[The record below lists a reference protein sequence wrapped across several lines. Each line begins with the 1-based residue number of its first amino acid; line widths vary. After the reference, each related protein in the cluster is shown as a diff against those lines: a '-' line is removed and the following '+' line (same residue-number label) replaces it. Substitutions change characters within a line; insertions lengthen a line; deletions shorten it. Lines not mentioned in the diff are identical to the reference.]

1 MITSNKH
8 GSVSM
13 PSLLVLAIIVVLVP
27 LMLLMLSIDSPC
39 YEVWGRLD
47 SSWFFTSG
55 KAWMNGMVP
64 YVEFS
69 DSKGPLLW
77 LIYGVGYLISNH
89 NYVGV
94 WVITC
99 VAYISTALFNYR
111 TARIFLNS
119 DWLSLAVSLLMLM
132 VYFNGF
138 IHYETKSEDF
148 CQPFIALSLW
158 VTCRLAYSEQSLC
171 HFKQAAWMIG
181 VSIGATLMIKF
192 TIAAMISF
200 FAIVLVV
207 LVWRSNVVGLKD
219 VVWRFLVGVLM
230 VCLPFVVMFAI
241 MGNLDDFIR
250 EYFLVTSKISSH
262 PPRLNVVKWLLSG
275 GTLSSLIIIMTL
287 STVTVFFMVRSYAW
301 IPLLGFFWFL
311 IIIVQNAE
319 WVHYYY
325 SCLVFGMFGLISLSK
340 CFEWFMRSKFS
351 RIVAFVL
358 AILVV
363 GAFSFYKAW
372 QLPTFKPVKHGENH
386 YYDTKRV
393 EYLRH
398 VGMVGRV
405 SEPRVVFFNCNN
417 VINVADETGGLP
429 GCKYFAKQFGA
440 TPAMVQAQFEG
451 IKKKR
456 PHFVYVKKSERENL
470 EKMEQLGYF
479 HLIEPGEIYGVY
491 LLASPELQ
499 GLYR

>member
-1 MITSNKH
+1 MITSNKL
-8 GSVSM
+8 GSESM
-13 PSLLVLAIIVVLVP
+13 PSLLVMVAIIVVMVP

-64 YVEFS
+64 YVDFS

-99 VAYISTALFNYR
+99 VAYIVTTLLNYR
-111 TARIFLNS
+111 TARIFLKS

-138 IHYETKSEDF
+138 IHYETRSEDF

-158 VTCRLAYSEQSLC
+158 VICRLAYSEQSLC
-171 HFKQAAWMIG
+171 RFKHAACMIG
-181 VSIGATLMIKF
+181 VSMGATLMIKF
-192 TIAAMISF
+192 TIAAMIFF
-200 FAIVLVV
+200 FAIVLLV
-207 LVWRSNVVGLKD
+207 LVRRSNVAGLKD
-219 VVWRFLVGVLM
+219 VVWRLLVGVLI
-230 VCLPFVVMFAI
+230 VCLPFVVMFSI

-262 PPRLNVVKWLLSG
+262 SPRLNVVKWLFSG
-275 GTLSSLIIIMTL
+275 GTLSGLMIVMTL
-287 STVTVFFMVRSYAW
+287 STVTVFFMVRRYAW
-301 IPLLGFFWFL
+301 MPLLGFFWFL
-311 IIIVQNAE
+311 IITVQNAG
-319 WVHYYY
+319 WVYYY
-325 SCLVFGMFGLISLSK
+325 YCCLIFGLFGLIALAK
-340 CFEWFMRSKFS
+340 CYEWFLRSKLS
-351 RIVAFVL
+351 RIAAMLMV
-358 AILVV
+358 ILVI

-386 YYDTKRV
+386 FYETKRI
-393 EYLRH
+393 EYIH
-398 VGMVGRV
+398 HINIVGKVN
-405 SEPRVVFFNCNN
+405 EPRIVFFNCNN

-429 GCKYFAKQFGA
+429 GCKYFAKQYGA
-440 TPAMVQAQFEG
+440 TPAMHLA
-451 IKKKR
+451 
-456 PHFVYVKKSERENL
+456 L
-470 EKMEQLGYF
+470 ESAIAL
-479 HLIEPGEIYGVY
+479 
-491 LLASPELQ
+491 
-499 GLYR
+499 

>member
-1 MITSNKH
+1 MITSNRLR
-8 GSVSM
+8 SVPS
-13 PSLLVLAIIVVLVP
+13 SLLVVALTIVLVP
-27 LMLLMLSIDSPC
+27 LVLLMLSIDSPC
-39 YEVWGRLD
+39 YELWGRID
-47 SSWFFTSG
+47 SSWYFTAG
-55 KAWMNGMVP
+55 KAWMNGLVP
-64 YVEFS
+64 YVDFC

-77 LIYGVGYLISNH
+77 LIYGIGYLMSNY
-89 NYVGV
+89 NYIGV
-94 WVITC
+94 WVLTC
-99 VAYISTALFNYR
+99 FAYIVTTLLNYLTAS
-111 TARIFLNS
+111 IFVKS
-119 DWLSLAVSLLMLM
+119 RWLAWTVAMLMLV
-132 VYFNGF
+132 VYFNTF

-148 CQPFIALSLW
+148 CQPFIVLSLW
-158 VTCRLAYSEQSLC
+158 AICRLAYSDQSLC
-171 HFKQAAWMIG
+171 RFKSAAWYIG

-192 TIAAMISF
+192 TIAVMISF
-200 FAIVLVV
+200 FAVVLVV
-207 LVWRSNVVGLKD
+207 LVLRSNVVSLKD
-219 VVWRFLVGVLM
+219 VVWRLLVGVLM

-262 PPRLNVVKWLLSG
+262 SPRLNVVKWLFSG

-301 IPLLGFFWFL
+301 MPLLGFFWFL
-311 IIIVQNAE
+311 VITVQNAE
-319 WVHYYY
+319 WVYYYY
-325 SCLVFGMFGLISLSK
+325 SCLVFGLFGLIALSK
-340 CFEWFMRSKFS
+340 SYEWFMCSKVS

-358 AILVV
+358 AILAL
-363 GAFSFYKAW
+363 GAFSFNKAW
-372 QLPTFKPVKHGENH
+372 QLPTFKPVKHVENH

-398 VGMVGRV
+398 VDMVSRV

-440 TPAMVQAQFEG
+440 TPAMVQAQYED

-479 HLIEPGEIYGVY
+479 YLIEPGEIYGVY